1 MPEYRQLTRK
11 NAHAYVVA
19 GNRVARTRLWK
30 PVCHYLFQKG
40 PGEVCSTTLTLQT
53 ATMATKPLTQVACCD
68 ICQPSDEKD
77 QAEFHPLH
85 MNWATVTDTDGNRV
99 PQMCWR
105 AN

>member
-40 PGEVCSTTLTLQT
+40 PGELSKGGNAHV
-53 ATMATKPLTQVACCD
+53 
-68 ICQPSDEKD
+68 
-77 QAEFHPLH
+77 LH
-85 MNWATVTDTDGNRV
+85 NAHSADSNDGDKTSHTG
-99 PQMCWR
+99 CLL
-105 AN
+105 